1 MSKVYTEQ
9 EIKDLVL
16 NQVNSIK
23 KLSDLSITFTST
35 DSTQA
40 YDTAVRECG
49 FVVPTST
56 DTDIDAKNTWLIN
69 RQRRWY
75 YYSIREKLLLLIEN
89 GDLKGGGIVDRLSK
103 VITEMDAEFQKAKEA
118 EGTAHLFLDA
128 TEALNSSSVIPSG
141 FVDDRVGQDITTYE
155 S

>member
-1 MSKVYTEQ
+1 MAKVYTEA
-9 EIKDLVL
+9 EIKTLVL
-16 NQVNSIK
+16 DQVNSIK
-23 KLSDLSITFTST
+23 KLSDLGITFTST

-49 FVVPTST
+49 FVVPIATAG
-56 DTDIDAKNTWLIN
+56 DIDARNTWLIN
-69 RQRRWY
+69 RQRRWFY
-75 YYSIREKLLLLIEN
+75 YRIREKLILLMEN
-89 GDLKGGGIVDRLSK
+89 GDLKGGGIIDRLSK

-128 TEALNSSSVIPSG
+128 TATLASSSVIPSG
-141 FVDDRVGQDITTYE
+141 FVNDRAGQDITEYA